1 MTNSFLILPIKQQWH
16 SRAPNMLRDCEHP
29 PTTTTTLMSVHFEA
43 KTNLYFVL
51 FCLQD
56 GYYFCRD
63 GKWS

>member
-1 MTNSFLILPIKQQWH
+1 MTNAFLILPIEQQWH
-16 SRAPNMLRDCEHP
+16 SRAQNIVNTP
-29 PTTTTTLMSVHFEA
+29 PPFLPTTLMSVHFEA

-56 GYYFCRD
+56 GDYFCRD